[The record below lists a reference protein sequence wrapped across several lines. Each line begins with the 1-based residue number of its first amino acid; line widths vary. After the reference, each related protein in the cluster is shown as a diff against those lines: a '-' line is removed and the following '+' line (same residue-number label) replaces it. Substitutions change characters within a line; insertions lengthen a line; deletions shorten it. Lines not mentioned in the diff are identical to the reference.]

1 MHPRSAPSD
10 GAPRATGSGLGE
22 LVRPAERAFT
32 SRWGNDRARVVHLLS
47 GLEVGGKER
56 VALRL
61 ARQGLEE
68 GERHELWLFDTPYR
82 SPDIDLDPTPVPT
95 RFLPRCPG
103 WDARF
108 VRTLARHIR
117 VHRVS
122 AIHAHN
128 DTALCYAAFAST
140 LAGRQRPRLIATFH
154 TWPTHS
160 TVGARLSTRL
170 AAARADAVAAVSD
183 DLARR
188 LVAAGWVSRCGTI
201 WNGVD
206 LDEFAPNGHDG
217 GWHARLGIARDRPMV
232 VHLARLDPIKRHV
245 DVIEAAR
252 VLHASHPEVV
262 FVLAGDGPLLSEMRR
277 RASALPFVRFL
288 GNVRATAP
296 LLRSASVFILPSLD
310 EAAPLALLEAM
321 ACGRPCI
328 CTEVGGIPAML
339 GVQGGHPAGLLVP
352 ACNPRELAD
361 AIRWLLDD
369 AGRRTEFGRRARAQ
383 AEQFAFRRQWET
395 YRHLYCAT

>member
-1 MHPRSAPSD
+1 MHPRSAQSD
-10 GAPRATGSGLGE
+10 AAPGIVSSGRGE
-22 LVRPAERAFT
+22 MVMPRDGDQTSGCRSGRVLVA
-32 SRWGNDRARVVHLLS
+32 HLLS

-56 VALRL
+56 LALRL
-61 ARQGLEE
+61 ARQGLQE
-68 GERHELWLFDTPYR
+68 GGRHELWLFDTPYR
-82 SPDIDLDPTPVPT
+82 SPDLDFDPTPVPT

-103 WDARF
+103 WDMRF
-108 VRTLARHIR
+108 VRTLARYIQT
-117 VHRVS
+117 HRVS

-128 DTALCYAAFAST
+128 DTALCYAALASAV
-140 LAGRQRPRLIATFH
+140 AGLPRPRLIATFH

-160 TVGARLSTRL
+160 TFGARLSTRL
-170 AAARADAVAAVSD
+170 AAARADAVTAVSD

-188 LVAAGWVSRCGTI
+188 LMESGWLSHCQTI

-206 LDEFAPNGHDG
+206 LDEFAPNGDDG
-217 GWHARLGIARDRPMV
+217 SWHARLGIARDRPLI
-232 VHLARLDPIKRHV
+232 VHLARFDPIKRHV
-245 DVIEAAR
+245 DLIEAAR
-252 VLHASHPEVV
+252 AVHARRPDVV
-262 FVLAGDGPLLSEMRR
+262 FVLGGDGPLLSEMRR
-277 RASALPFVRFL
+277 RASALPYVRL
-288 GNVRATAP
+288 VGNVRATAP
-296 LLRSASVFILPSLD
+296 LLRAASVFVLPSLD

-328 CTEVGGIPAML
+328 CTEVGGMPAML
-339 GVQGGHPAGLLVP
+339 GVNGGLLVP